1 MNYFL
6 VDYENVN
13 IAGLD
18 GITKLTEEDFIIIFY
33 SDNANTLTFGMH
45 RKINET
51 KAEIKFQKVAV
62 NEKNALD
69 FQLCSYLGFLIRDTM
84 TEETSKNNYFI
95 VSNDNGYSVLPSYWK
110 KLGVTVKIVSNLK
123 KDEAQNIS
131 ADKVFEKSNTVSEK
145 NSELEKVLSKFF
157 VHNTDIQATIT
168 IINDSK
174 AKTDVHNNLVKKFG
188 EKGKNIYQSVK
199 SFIGDKK

>member
-13 IAGLD
+13 ISGLD
-18 GITKLTEEDFIIIFY
+18 GITKLTAEDFIIIFY

-45 RKINET
+45 KKINET

-69 FQLCSYLGFLIRDTM
+69 FQLCTYLGFLIRDTM
-84 TEETSKNNYFI
+84 TEEISQNNYFI
-95 VSNDNGYSVLPSYWK
+95 VSKDNGFSVLPNYWK

-123 KDEAQNIS
+123 KDDLQNVS
-131 ADKVFEKSNTVSEK
+131 ADKVLEKSNKATEKISEV
-145 NSELEKVLSKFF
+145 EKVLSKFF
-157 VHNTDIQATIT
+157 TNNTDIQEVIKIIT
-168 IINDSK
+168 NAKSK
-174 AKTDVHNNLVKKFG
+174 CDVHNDLVKKFG
-188 EKGKNIYQSVK
+188 EKGKKIYQSVK
-199 SFIGDKK
+199 SFISDKK

>member
-13 IAGLD
+13 ISGLD
-18 GITKLTEEDFIIIFY
+18 GITKLTEDDFIIIFY

-84 TEETSKNNYFI
+84 TEENLNNYFI
-95 VSNDNGYSVLPSYWK
+95 VSNDNGYSVLPNYWK
-110 KLGVTVKIVSNLK
+110 KLGVNVKIVSNLK
-123 KDEAQNIS
+123 KDDLQNVQS
-131 ADKVFEKSNTVSEK
+131 DKVLEKNQTQEK
-145 NSELEKVLSKFF
+145 NSDLEKVLSRFF
-157 VHNTDIQATIT
+157 THNTDIQAVIT
-168 IINDSK
+168 IINNSK
-174 AKTDVHNNLVKKFG
+174 TKCDVHNDLVKKFG
-188 EKGKNIYQSVK
+188 DKGKTIYQSVK
-199 SFIGDKK
+199 PFISDKK